1 MRVKDRWDLRE
12 TLLKADGLSKTSTEA
27 RDVQRARER
36 KLSEVAAG
44 LVVTRY

>member
-1 MRVKDRWDLRE
+1 MRVKDRWDLGE
-12 TLLKADGLSKTSTEA
+12 TLLKADGLSKTSA
-27 RDVQRARER
+27 RGRDAGRNER